1 MKQLNEES
9 RSREI
14 ALVCFCEDE
23 TLCHRSIIGG
33 ILLKLG
39 AWNNCDSTYGA
50 CGKRFLRE
58 MDDASPS
65 TSQSDMKIGKR

>member
-1 MKQLNEES
+1 MKQLIEES

-23 TLCHRSIIGG
+23 TLCHRSIVGG

-39 AWNNCDSTYGA
+39 AQISCNPEYGVYGNMLA
-50 CGKRFLRE
+50 GEVDEPAQK
-58 MDDASPS
+58 
-65 TSQSDMKIGKR
+65 